1 MTDLPD
7 AAAGSSTDGPA
18 ADPLLDAALL
28 VLAERGLKGATT
40 RAIAEH
46 AGVNEVTLFR
56 RYGTKTELIRAAV
69 LRRSGLLRQNGVQ
82 YSGNLQADL
91 TRLTREYQNALQNVG
106 PVIRVLVTEF
116 PRHPELK
123 EVLDGPR
130 QLFGEIAALLARYQQ
145 EGQLRPEAMTSLL
158 PAFLGPIILP
168 HLTPDIAPLLLQGE
182 MPGADPETHVERFLH
197 GRGRAAEG

>member
-1 MTDLPD
+1 MSDPPT
-7 AAAGSSTDGPA
+7 PA
-18 ADPLLDAALL
+18 PATDPLLDAALM

-40 RAIAEH
+40 RAIAER

-106 PVIRVLVTEF
+106 PVIRVLVMEF

-130 QLFGEIAALLARYQQ
+130 QLFGEIAALLGRYQQ
-145 EGQLRPEAMTSLL
+145 EGQLRPEPMTSLL

-168 HLTPDIAPLLLQGE
+168 HLAPDIAPLLLQGE
-182 MPGADPETHVERFLH
+182 MPGTDPETHVERFLH
-197 GRGRAAEG
+197 GRGHTAEG